1 MIAKRFSKNRLVRAI
16 FGCLFGMMG
25 IFAGMSPMLSAPAYA
40 DPVEGAE
47 TTEEVAETTTETQ
60 TQTSGAS
67 CQDSLG
73 AIGWLVCPTTGKIS
87 EAVDWLYEKIENIL
101 VINPVEMKDGS
112 PIYEV
117 WKYMLGVTNVVF
129 IIFCLV
135 MVYSQLTGL
144 GITNYG
150 LKKTLPKLIVAAILV
165 NLSFLI
171 CSLAVDA
178 SNIIGASLRGVF
190 TSIEE
195 ATMGGMTMG
204 GGMKVSE
211 MYSALAGGSA
221 LALGAGVIAFET
233 GAIWMLIPTVLGAIV
248 AVVIGLITIAL
259 RQAVVALLIMISPLA
274 IIAYMLPNTEQ
285 WFKKWRQLLTKMLV
299 FYPMF
304 SLLFGA
310 SSLAGFAIIASATDG
325 FGVLL
330 GVAVQIF
337 PLFFSWSLM
346 KMSGTV
352 LGTINSKLSA
362 LTARPLM
369 ANRAW
374 ADSHRE
380 LTRQKHLASG
390 NVYSPSLRLMQ
401 FLNDRKVAREEE
413 TKEHAESVKLR
424 GQAYAVM
431 RNYNKDGT
439 PSREGEESYREQLRG
454 LQYSAIIDRHK
465 GNMNKGL
472 GQLEAV
478 KANASVAQKAR
489 LDKLDLEMVRAADSA
504 FAEKMRAE
512 KIEYDNAEGRHRRFE
527 EAINAHFDDVHGELR
542 DEKGNLIYKAHDIK
556 DREEARSRYDSLK
569 QIMEGNVQ
577 DVHYAVAGAA
587 QAYDTQAKIVMTK
600 YQKYFELT
608 PPTKDVEYRLGE
620 LTIRTAEE
628 LKNGILASNYIDAI
642 IPGLRILNQRGDTD
656 LVKAQLDNLLDKGLG
671 GGIKLGTH
679 ASQSLASFL
688 MFEVKDNDPALRR
701 FGKYINLETARAYNE
716 NDRKVMDVTYDEYIK
731 GYHDGEPATADN
743 PTGRMYAKKDMKK
756 LVEGTSLDNI
766 ERTALS
772 NLDDS
777 LKRAYGYKKGMNGEQ
792 WDVDGY
798 LRKREEV
805 QTSFEP
811 AFLSAS
817 LKWLSGSEQINS
829 GVKFWTGYDLK
840 QQKGDNGQILTDEN
854 GDPVYGLTPVWSG
867 KEFSGHEKEV
877 EDYYRRKTYDYF
889 KDQTTGQVLGMRTD
903 YRDPTV
909 EHLVKMYLEDSSEDE
924 TSAERKEWYANAE
937 AEIQGR
943 YSDENIEVA
952 NKKRGDDMKKLK
964 REVAGRQL
972 RKILDKTG
980 KLEQIYN
987 TRRSGASN
995 NAKDWL
1001 RQMLNLDDKD
1011 EIYRYLDQKEQELK
1025 KKKEG
1030 SKQGSQKDGSAGGA
1044 PSGVG
1049 SPYNDASFRLRV
1061 MTTLNKEFEKSGD
1074 RPDPDESFYE
1084 ESLDI
1089 VKREFGAVGGIVEQ
1103 YEKFKEDNAYAGRSE
1118 LWEKLEEILGNFFAE
1133 QMNQDEEE

>member
-1 MIAKRFSKNRLVRAI
+1 MIAKRFSKNRLVKAI
-16 FGCLFGMMG
+16 FGCLFGIMG
-25 IFAGMSPMLSAPAYA
+25 IFAGLSPMLSVPAYA
-40 DPVEGAE
+40 DPVEGTE
-47 TTEEVAETTTETQ
+47 TTEEANASTTETQ
-60 TQTSGAS
+60 VSGAS

-87 EAVDWLYEKIENIL
+87 EAVDWLYDKIENIL

-178 SNIIGASLRGVF
+178 SNIIGSSLRGVF

-195 ATMGGMTMG
+195 ATMGGMTMN

-211 MYSALAGGSA
+211 MYSALAGGSV
-221 LALGAGVIAFET
+221 LALGAGMIAFET

-248 AVVIGLITIAL
+248 AVVIGLVTIAL

-352 LGTINSKLSA
+352 LGTINSKLSG
-362 LTARPLM
+362 LMARPLM

-401 FLNDRKVAREEE
+401 FLNDRKVAREEA

-527 EAINAHFDDVHGELR
+527 EAINAHLDDINGEMR
-542 DEKGNLIYKAHDIK
+542 DEKGNLIYKMHDIK
-556 DREEARSRYDSLK
+556 DRAEARVRYDSLK

-577 DVHYAVAGAA
+577 DVHYVAAGAA
-587 QAYDTQAKIVMTK
+587 QAYDTQAKIVTTK

-608 PPTKDVEYRLGE
+608 PATKDVEYRLGE

-656 LVKAQLDNLLDKGLG
+656 LVQAQLYNLLDKDLG

-679 ASQSLASFL
+679 ASQALASFL
-688 MFEVKDNDPALRR
+688 MFEVKGNDIALRR

-716 NDRKVMDVTYDEYIK
+716 NDRKVMDVTYDEYIR

-756 LVEGTSLDNI
+756 LVEGTPLDDI

-772 NLDDS
+772 SLDDS
-777 LKRAYGYKKGMNGEQ
+777 LKRTYGYKKGMNGEQ

-798 LRKREEV
+798 LKKREEI
-805 QTSFEP
+805 QTAFEP

-867 KEFSGHEKEV
+867 KEFSGHEQQV

-889 KDQTTGQVLGMRTD
+889 KDQTTWQVLGMRTD

-943 YSDENIEVA
+943 YGDENIDIA
-952 NKKRGDDMKKLK
+952 NKKRSDDMKQLK

-972 RKILDKTG
+972 RKILDRTG
-980 KLEQIYN
+980 KLEQIYT

-1001 RQMLNLDDKD
+1001 RKMLNLDDKD
-1011 EIYRYLDQKEQELK
+1011 EIYRYLDQKDQELK
-1025 KKKEG
+1025 KKK
-1030 SKQGSQKDGSAGGA
+1030 KHSQQNVQQDGSAGGA

-1049 SPYNDASFRLRV
+1049 SPYNDASFRVRV
-1061 MTTLNKEFEKSGD
+1061 STELNKKFNESGD
-1074 RPDPDESFYE
+1074 MPDPDGSFYE
-1084 ESLDI
+1084 ESLDLL
-1089 VKREFGAVGGIVEQ
+1089 KREFSSVGGIVKQ
-1103 YEKFKEDNAYAGRSE
+1103 YEDFKKDNPYVGRSE
-1118 LWEKLEEILGNFFAE
+1118 LMDKVEEILSDFFAE
-1133 QMNQDEEE
+1133 QMD